1 MLNKVVLIGRL
12 TAEVDLK
19 KTSSDIPYTYFT
31 LAVNRPG
38 NQDQTDFISCVA
50 WRGTAE
56 LMSKYLNKG
65 SLIAIEGRI
74 EVYRT
79 ESNGN
84 YETRTNVN
92 VQNITF
98 LESSRRGQTQEMP
111 AQSTTSR
118 EVEEMHAPTQEQPI
132 HEPTQEIES
141 TESNGDFQIDF
152 DSIKF

>member
-1 MLNKVVLIGRL
+1 
-12 TAEVDLK
+12 
-19 KTSSDIPYTYFT
+19 
-31 LAVNRPG
+31 
-38 NQDQTDFISCVA
+38 
-50 WRGTAE
+50 
-56 LMSKYLNKG
+56 MSKYLNKG

-111 AQSTTSR
+111 AASTTVRS
-118 EVEEMHAPTQEQPI
+118 VEEVSAPI
-132 HEPTQEIES
+132 HEEPTFEPTQETER
-141 TESNGDFQIDF
+141 TESQGDFQIDF

>member
-1 MLNKVVLIGRL
+1 
-12 TAEVDLK
+12 
-19 KTSSDIPYTYFT
+19 
-31 LAVNRPG
+31 
-38 NQDQTDFISCVA
+38 
-50 WRGTAE
+50 
-56 LMSKYLNKG
+56 MSKYLNKG

-98 LESSRRGQTQEMP
+98 LESQRRGQTQEMP
-111 AQSTTSR
+111 AQHSSTERS
-118 EVEEMHAPTQEQPI
+118 VEEMSAPTQEQPI
-132 HEPTQEIES
+132 QEPTREQES